1 MESQHL
7 DLLKRLVDSKT
18 EFTVIGGMAAVF
30 YGSSIVT
37 QDLDVCASLDEKNLP
52 RILEALRGINPRFR
66 MRPDRLPLPEEPERL
81 HGFRNLCLSTD
92 IGILDILGEVSG
104 IGGFSEA
111 IAQSHPAELQ
121 PGLQCH
127 LLDLEALIAAKRAA
141 GRPKDLRAVAELL
154 VILDRRRPDASQ
166 GSLFE

>member
-1 MESQHL
+1 MEAQHL
-7 DLLKRLVDSKT
+7 ELLKRLVNSGT

-37 QDLDVCASLDEKNLP
+37 QDLDVCASLDEKNVP
-52 RILEALRGINPRFR
+52 RILDALRGTNPRFR
-66 MRPDRLPLPEEPERL
+66 MRPDRLPLPDEPERL
-81 HGFRNLCLSTD
+81 RGFRNLCLSTD
-92 IGILDILGEVSG
+92 FGIIDILGEVSG

-111 IAQSHPAELQ
+111 IAQSHPAELL
-121 PGLQCH
+121 PGLTCQ

-154 VILDRRRPDASQ
+154 VILARKQSDKSQ
-166 GSLFE
+166 GELFE